1 MLPQVMPLHEQA
13 LISLGNSD
21 VKCKV
26 HMVAGDLYGGEE
38 REVFFLFA
46 EYGKDFHVIFIC
58 ELVDGSTCADPPT
71 VLFRVTI
78 PDDNVKFDFLHFL
91 WLLYQSQHAVEI
103 SRQTFRFSLHFDAPA
118 DFWEVA
124 RTIAEAQAAHELFK
138 QQVEELEQEVLRH
151 VPTTR
156 LPGSGAMLH

>member
-1 MLPQVMPLHEQA
+1 MVPTVMPLHDQA

-21 VKCKV
+21 VRCKV

-46 EYGKDFHVIFIC
+46 EYGKDLHVIFIC
-58 ELVDGSTCADPPT
+58 ELVDGSVCAEPPT

-78 PDDNVKFDFLHFL
+78 PDDSVKVDFIHFSF
-91 WLLYQSQHAVEI
+91 WVLYQSQHAVKI
-103 SRQTFRFSLHFDAPA
+103 SRETFQFSLHFDAPA

-124 RTIAEAQAAHELFK
+124 RTIAEAQAARELFK
-138 QQVEELEQEVLRH
+138 LQLEDLHQEVLRH

-156 LPGSGAMLH
+156 LPGNGN